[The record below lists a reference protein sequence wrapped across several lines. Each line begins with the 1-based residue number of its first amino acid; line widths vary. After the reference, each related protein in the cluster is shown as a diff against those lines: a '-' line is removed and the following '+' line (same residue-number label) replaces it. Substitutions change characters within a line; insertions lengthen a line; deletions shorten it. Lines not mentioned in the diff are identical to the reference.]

1 MARRRR
7 AQPRRV
13 HGADVP
19 WGDDREPGVPRRPC
33 PESRTGT
40 ELTAADVPH
49 DLKVYPGARHSFFN
63 DQLRPRPGRGR
74 RLVAAGAGLLRRACP
89 WQLSTSRRVTGTLR
103 ETPPFVREDSLPGPE
118 RKGAAVGCDRS
129 LQAQGKQRR
138 PGRDHLCAA
147 LRRLIE
153 GGRPAR
159 RGETGAARIAL
170 APGADPPPPRRE
182 RCSWWEAGSQARR
195 SPTSW
200 RLQAGKCRWLPAG
213 CPGSRAATA
222 AGTCT
227 SGRSNS
233 ARMTSGP
240 TR

>member
-138 PGRDHLCAA
+138 PGRDRLCAA

-159 RGETGAARIAL
+159 RGETGAARIVL
-170 APGADPPPPRRE
+170 APGTDRKPP
-182 RCSWWEAGSQARR
+182 AGSGARGGKR
-195 SPTSW
+195 AV
-200 RLQAGKCRWLPAG
+200 RRADRRRAGGCR
-213 CPGSRAATA
+213 PGSA
-222 AGTCT
+222 AGYQPGAQGPAPLPRP
-227 SGRSNS
+227 GR
-233 ARMTSGP
+233 ARAGGR
-240 TR
+240 TRPV

>member
-1 MARRRR
+1 M
-7 AQPRRV
+7 
-13 HGADVP
+13 ADVP

-170 APGADPPPPRRE
+170 APGADRKPPPGAVLVVGSGQSGAQIADELAAAGRE
-182 RCSWWEAGSQARR
+182 VPLA
-195 SPTSW
+195 TS
-200 RLQAGKCRWLPAG
+200 R